1 MKIKISTV
9 LKRISILLLLSLGII
24 VVVFGYKDI
33 PLETLKQKY
42 SNSNS
47 GFIKVQNIDVH
58 YREQGLL
65 SDTNPIILLHGTGA
79 SLHTF
84 EAWADTLSKNHR
96 VISIDLPAYGL
107 TGPFQSADYSMAN
120 YIDFL
125 NAFLDKKEIESCILM
140 GNSFGGAIAWNYSLQ
155 FPDQISELVLIDASG
170 YPTISQSTPVLF
182 KLGNIALFK
191 DIFTYITPKFLVK
204 SSVENVYAQPT
215 KVTTELVNRYFDM
228 SLRPGNR
235 AAFFDRQKAAKDST
249 AYLKIP
255 QIKQRTL
262 VLWGAKDRLIP
273 VENAY
278 KFHRDIPN
286 SELVILKDL
295 GHTPMEED
303 PNNSLKPVL
312 SFLSKKAN

>member
-1 MKIKISTV
+1 MKIKFSTF

-47 GFIKVQNIDVH
+47 GFIKVQNINVH

-65 SDTNPIILLHGTGA
+65 SDANPIILLHGTGA

-84 EAWADTLSKNHR
+84 EVWADRLSKNHR

-107 TGPFQSADYSMAN
+107 TGPFETADYSMTN
-120 YIDFL
+120 YINFL
-125 NAFLDKKEIESCILM
+125 SEFLVKKEIKKCILM

-155 FPDQISELVLIDASG
+155 FPDQITKLVLIDASG
-170 YPTISQSTPVLF
+170 YPTKSKSTPILF
-182 KLGNIALFK
+182 KLGNIDLFK
-191 DIFTYITPKFLVK
+191 SIFTYITPKFLVK
-204 SSVENVYAQPT
+204 SSIENVYAKPA
-215 KVTTELVNRYFDM
+215 KVTSELVNRYFDM

-249 AYLKIP
+249 AYHKIP
-255 QIKQRTL
+255 QIRQSTL
-262 VLWGAKDRLIP
+262 VLWGAEDRLIP
-273 VENAY
+273 VENAL
-278 KFHRDIPN
+278 KFHRDITN

-303 PNNSLKPVL
+303 PSKSLKPVL
-312 SFLSKKAN
+312 SFLSKKVD